1 MNSLPPGP
9 KGKLIT
15 GVMREFNRDTLGFI
29 ERLQRDYGDVV
40 RSRFL
45 YLYAYFI
52 YNPADI
58 ETLLTTD
65 AKSYRKARSLRSPF
79 FYRLVGNGLVTSE
92 GDFWRRQRR
101 LAQPAF
107 HRQRISSYGDIMVQ
121 YAQRAM
127 TNWKDGEER
136 DISRDMTRLTLELV
150 VKTLFNSD
158 VSNDADHV
166 GAILSQIVKPFA
178 SQATLKWIAD
188 NRLPTPDHRRYFKA
202 VSEIDRI
209 VYRIIAERR
218 ANGSDEGDLLSMLL
232 QAQDEDGS
240 QMSDAQLRDEVMT
253 LFLAGHETTALAL
266 SWSWYLLATH
276 RHAEQKFHGE
286 LDEVLGGRAPD
297 VSDLPNLKY
306 TEMIAKEAM
315 RLYPPAYAVGREAME
330 DTEIGGYR
338 VPRGTQLFAFQW
350 VTHRDPRFFE
360 RPNEFEP
367 ERWASEAIQR
377 LPKYAYFPFG
387 GGPRQCIGNYF
398 AMMEVVLLMA
408 TIGQRF
414 RFSLAEG
421 FQMEVL
427 PVLSLRPKNGI
438 KVKLFHRAHDSGP
451 LVDRERF
458 SATL

>member
-45 YLYAYFI
+45 YLYAYFL

-58 ETLLTTD
+58 ETMLTTD

-107 HRQRISSYGDIMVQ
+107 HRQRISSYGDVMVQ

-136 DISRDMTRLTLELV
+136 DISRDMTRLTLEIV

-158 VSNDADHV
+158 VSSDADHV
-166 GAILSQIVKPFA
+166 GAILSQIVRPFA

-188 NRLPTPDHRRYFKA
+188 NRLPTPDHRRYFNA

-218 ANGSDEGDLLSMLL
+218 ASGSDEGDLLSMLL

-240 QMSDAQLRDEVMT
+240 QMSDQQLRDEVMT

-266 SWSWYLLATH
+266 SWSWYLLATNP
-276 RHAEQKFHGE
+276 HAEQKFHAE
-286 LDEVLGGRAPD
+286 LDEVLGGRAPE

-315 RLYPPAYAVGREAME
+315 RLYPPAYAVGREAIE

-338 VPRGTQLFAFQW
+338 VPRRTQLFAFQW
-350 VTHRDPRFFE
+350 VTHRDPRYFE

-367 ERWASEAIQR
+367 ERWASESIQR

-414 RFSLAEG
+414 RFSLADG
-421 FQMEVL
+421 YRMEVL

-438 KVKLFHRAHDSGP
+438 RAKLFHRAHDAGP
-451 LVDRERF
+451 FVDRERL

>member
-29 ERLQRDYGDVV
+29 KNLQRDYGDVV

-45 YLYAYFI
+45 YLYAYFL

-58 ETLLTTD
+58 ETMLTTD

-121 YAQRAM
+121 YAQRAIA
-127 TNWKDGEER
+127 NWKDGEER
-136 DISRDMTRLTLELV
+136 DISREMTRLTLEVV

-166 GAILSQIVKPFA
+166 GAMLSQIVKPFA

-188 NRLPTPDHRRYFKA
+188 NRLPTPGHRRYFNA

-218 ANGSDEGDLLSMLL
+218 ASGSDEGDLLSMLL

-253 LFLAGHETTALAL
+253 LFLAGHETTALTL
-266 SWSWYLLATH
+266 TWSWYLLATNPQ
-276 RHAEQKFHGE
+276 AEQKFHAE
-286 LDEVLGGRAPD
+286 LDEVLRGRAPD

-315 RLYPPAYAVGREAME
+315 RLFPPAYAVGREAIE

-338 VPRGTQLFAFQW
+338 VPRKTQMFAFQW
-350 VTHRDPRFFE
+350 VTHRDPRYFE
-360 RPNEFEP
+360 RPDEFEP
-367 ERWASEAIQR
+367 ERWESDAIQR
-377 LPKYAYFPFG
+377 MPKYAYFPFG

-398 AMMEVVLLMA
+398 AMMEVVLLLA

-414 RFSLAEG
+414 RFSLVEG

-438 KVKLFHRAHDSGP
+438 KVKLFQRADDTSP
-451 LVDRERF
+451 VVDG
-458 SATL
+458 

>member
-1 MNSLPPGP
+1 M
-9 KGKLIT
+9 

-29 ERLQRDYGDVV
+29 TRLRDYGDVV

-45 YLYAYFI
+45 YVHAYFL

-58 ETLLTTD
+58 EALLTTN
-65 AKSYRKARSLRSPF
+65 AKSYRKAQSLRSPF
-79 FYRLVGNGLVTSE
+79 FHRLVGNGLVTSE
-92 GDFWRRQRR
+92 GEFWRRQRR

-107 HRQRISSYGDIMVQ
+107 HRQRISSYGSIMVE
-121 YAQRAM
+121 YAQRAIAK
-127 TNWKDGEER
+127 WQPGEQR
-136 DISRDMTRLTLELV
+136 DIARDMTRLTLEIV

-158 VSNDADHV
+158 VSSDADHI
-166 GAILSQIVKPFA
+166 GAVLSQLVKPFA

-188 NRLPTPDHRRYFKA
+188 NRLPTRGHYRYFNL

-209 VYRIIAERR
+209 VFRIIAERR
-218 ANGSDEGDLLSMLL
+218 ASGSDAGDLLSMLL

-240 QMSDAQLRDEVMT
+240 QMNDAQLRDEVMT

-276 RHAEQKFHGE
+276 PEAEKKFHAELE
-286 LDEVLGGRAPD
+286 EVLAGRAPE
-297 VSDLPNLKY
+297 VADLPKLKY
-306 TEMIAKEAM
+306 TEMIAKETM
-315 RLYPPAYAVGREAME
+315 RLYPPAYAVGREAIE

-338 VPRGTQLFAFQW
+338 VPKRTQLFAFQW
-350 VTHRDPRFFE
+350 VTHRDARFFE
-360 RPNEFEP
+360 RPDDFVP
-367 ERWASEAIQR
+367 ERWASESIQS

-398 AMMEVVLLMA
+398 AMMEIVLLLA

-414 RFSLAEG
+414 RFSLVEDHPV
-421 FQMEVL
+421 EVL

-438 KVKLFHRAHDSGP
+438 RVVAH
-451 LVDRERF
+451 ER
-458 SATL
+458 

>member
-9 KGKLIT
+9 KGHLIT

-29 ERLQRDYGDVV
+29 TRLRDYGDVV

-45 YLYAYFI
+45 YLYAYFL
-52 YNPADI
+52 YDPADI
-58 ETLLTTD
+58 ETMLTTN
-65 AKSYRKARSLRSPF
+65 ARSYRKAQSLRSPF
-79 FYRLVGNGLVTSE
+79 FHRLVGNGLVTSE

-107 HRQRISSYGDIMVQ
+107 HRQRINSYGDIMVE
-121 YAQRAM
+121 YATRAIAQ
-127 TNWKDGEER
+127 WKTGEQR
-136 DISRDMTRLTLELV
+136 DISKDMTRLTLEIV

-166 GAILSQIVKPFA
+166 GEMLSVLVKPFA
-178 SQATLKWIAD
+178 SQATLKWILD
-188 NRLPTPDHRRYFKA
+188 NRLPTPGHRRYFNA
-202 VSEIDRI
+202 VSQIDKI
-209 VYRIIAERR
+209 IFRIIAERR
-218 ANGSDEGDLLSMLL
+218 ASGSDEGDLLSMLL

-276 RHAEQKFHGE
+276 PEAEKEFHAELE
-286 LDEVLGGRAPD
+286 EVLGGRAPE
-297 VSDLPNLKY
+297 VSDLPRLKY

-315 RLYPPAYAVGREAME
+315 RLYPPAYAIGREALE
-330 DTEIGGYR
+330 ETEIGGYR
-338 VPRGTQLFAFQW
+338 VPKRTQLFAFQW
-350 VTHRDPRFFE
+350 VTHRDARYFE
-360 RPNEFEP
+360 RPDAFEP
-367 ERWASEAIQR
+367 ERWVSESMQR

-398 AMMEVVLLMA
+398 AMMEIVLLLA

-414 RFSLAEG
+414 RFLLAQG
-421 FQMEVL
+421 QTVEVL

-438 KVKLFHRAHDSGP
+438 KVVVEERA
-451 LVDRERF
+451 F
-458 SATL
+458 

>member
-45 YLYAYFI
+45 YLYAYFL

-58 ETLLTTD
+58 ETMLTTD

-79 FYRLVGNGLVTSE
+79 FFRLVGNGLVTSE

-107 HRQRISSYGDIMVQ
+107 HRQRISSYGEIMVQ

-127 TNWKDGEER
+127 TNWKDGEQR
-136 DISRDMTRLTLELV
+136 DISREMTRLTLEAV

-188 NRLPTPDHRRYFKA
+188 NRLPTRDHRRYFNA

-218 ANGSDEGDLLSMLL
+218 ASGSDEGDLLSMLL

-240 QMSDAQLRDEVMT
+240 HMSDAQLRDEVMT
-253 LFLAGHETTALAL
+253 LFLAGHETTALSL

-276 RHAEQKFHGE
+276 PHAEQKFHAE

-315 RLYPPAYAVGREAME
+315 RLYPPAYAVGREAIE

-338 VPRGTQLFAFQW
+338 VPRKTQLFAFQW
-350 VTHRDPRFFE
+350 VTHRDPRYFE

-367 ERWASEAIQR
+367 ERWASESIQR

-398 AMMEVVLLMA
+398 AMMEVVLMMA

-438 KVKLFHRAHDSGP
+438 RVRLFHRAHDAGP
-451 LVDRERF
+451 LVDRERL